1 MPTDAL
7 TLLNTQFPWF
17 PATCAGIFGAIVGS
31 FLNVCIYRIPK
42 GQSLLHPGS
51 HCACG
56 APIPWHRN
64 LPILAWLLLRG
75 KAPCCGQSFSAR
87 YPLVETLTAALF
99 AICWATLPWQQAVPG
114 LVLVALL
121 IVLAFIDLDSM
132 LLPDTLNISLA
143 ATGLALSVLLPG
155 LHGETGGRLW
165 IINSMNALGASLTGI
180 LIGAGLVYW
189 IRLISSAC
197 AGREA
202 MGEGDIILLGGIGAF
217 CSWQG
222 ALFALFGG
230 ALIGTI
236 ILLPLLFAKALFR
249 NRGDATASKKR
260 AAATSLASCEG
271 DELPVGDETLGLSVP
286 FGPWLATGA
295 VAWFLFF
302 RTPMAQ
308 QIEPLKTL
316 LMDNA
321 VAR

>member
-7 TLLNTQFPWF
+7 NLLNTHFPWL
-17 PATCAGIFGAIVGS
+17 PATCAGLFGAIVGS

-56 APIPWHRN
+56 VPIPWHRN
-64 LPILAWLLLRG
+64 VPILAWICLRG
-75 KAPCCGQSFSAR
+75 KAPCCGQGFSVR

-99 AICWATLPWQQAVPG
+99 ATCWALLPWQQAVPG

-121 IVLAFIDLDSM
+121 TVLAFIDLDSM

-143 ATGLALSVLLPG
+143 AAGLALSVAIPG
-155 LHGETGGRLW
+155 LHGEEGGRLW
-165 IINSMNALGASLTGI
+165 IVNSMNALGSSLTGI

-189 IRLISSAC
+189 IRLIASAC

-217 CSWQG
+217 CGWQG

-236 ILLPLLFAKALFR
+236 ILLPLLLVKTLCRDRR
-249 NRGDATASKKR
+249 NATEAQTAHAVSTSR
-260 AAATSLASCEG
+260 AAFEG
-271 DELPVGDETLGLSVP
+271 DEFLVENENSTLGLSVP

-308 QIEPLKTL
+308 QIELLKTL
-316 LMDNA
+316 LLS
-321 VAR
+321 